1 MRPPANPG
9 NPVVTHPTLK
19 SPLSRADVEVGAAQ
33 PRLFRA
39 PDASTALK
47 FAFVGPALFLLV
59 VGGIDLFAVGRSQD
73 RLETIAAGA
82 AVAGVAALAPTADP
96 DAARARAAAFVAAEM
111 DRWPGRPAYEAD
123 YRLVEGPGGPS
134 LHVALRG
141 RRPSFL
147 ANMLPPGGWRFTGA
161 ASATPAGTVQRS

>member
-1 MRPPANPG
+1 M
-9 NPVVTHPTLK
+9 THPTLK
-19 SPLSRADVEVGAAQ
+19 PPLARSEIDVGAAP

-59 VGGIDLFAVGRSQD
+59 VGGVDLFAVGRSQD

-82 AVAGVAALAPTADP
+82 AAAGVAAIGPAADP
-96 DAARARAAAFVAAEM
+96 AAARARAAAFVAAEM
-111 DRWPGRPAYEAD
+111 DRWPGHPAFDAD
-123 YRLVEGPGGPS
+123 YRMVEGPGGVS

-141 RRPSFL
+141 HRPSFL

-161 ASATPAGTVQRS
+161 ASATPTRAVQRS